1 VSTDHDRRVETA
13 KQLLAMFAPER
24 MLYLGATV
32 LALLILM
39 GSALYQ
45 VKATGS
51 VVAVAGM
58 FGAGSVV
65 AFTTNQ
71 LLRMWRDIVTYV
83 CQQKEEA

>member
-1 VSTDHDRRVETA
+1 
-13 KQLLAMFAPER
+13 

-51 VVAVAGM
+51 VVA
-58 FGAGSVV
+58 
-65 AFTTNQ
+65 FTTNQ